1 MASDDKIIE
10 ASAKHP
16 KHADQ
21 NFQYGTA
28 GVGEI
33 PHSPRDAPR
42 ANAELVV

>member
-1 MASDDKIIE
+1 MTSDDKIID

-16 KHADQ
+16 KPADQ
-21 NFQYGTA
+21 KFQYGTA

-42 ANAELVV
+42 AIAELVV